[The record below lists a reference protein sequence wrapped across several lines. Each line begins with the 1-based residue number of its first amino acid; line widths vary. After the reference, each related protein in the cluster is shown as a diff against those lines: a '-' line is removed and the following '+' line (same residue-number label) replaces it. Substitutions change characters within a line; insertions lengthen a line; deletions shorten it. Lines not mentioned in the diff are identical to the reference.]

1 MTSRYAKSPCCE
13 APVVGMVDVTVHPRR
28 REDGSYG
35 PIRDKLSE
43 IQYDATRSEVDAP
56 YCEQCGEPVREEEP
70 A

>member
-1 MTSRYAKSPCCE
+1 
-13 APVVGMVDVTVHPRR
+13 MVDVTVHPRR